1 MKKLWVALFVVLLAG
16 CTSTKRDY
24 TSPPWNPELPVK
36 RAMQWMP
43 ITEKAGEAWGVSPRL
58 VTAIIAVESGGNP
71 ELVSKSN
78 AVGLMQ
84 LKASTAGREVY
95 RHMGWSG
102 EPTTSELKNP
112 ERNIS
117 MGTAYL
123 SILEHGVLAG
133 IKDPEVMQYA
143 LVVSYVNGAGAL
155 LRTFSSDRKAAIE
168 EINDLSA
175 EGFVDHV
182 AKNHPA
188 PQAPRYI
195 WKVRKAMDVM

>member
-1 MKKLWVALFVVLLAG
+1 VKLRWFAFLIVLLAG
-16 CTSTKRDY
+16 CSSKHDY
-24 TSPPWNPELPVK
+24 QNPPWNPEVPVK

-43 ITEKAGEAWGVSPRL
+43 ISEQAGKAWG
-58 VTAIIAVESGGNP
+58 VESGGNP
-71 ELVSKSN
+71 TLVSKSN

-95 RHMGWSG
+95 RYMGWSG
-102 EPTTSELKNP
+102 QPSTSELKNP

-123 SILEHGVLAG
+123 SILEHGVLKG
-133 IKDPEVMQYA
+133 IEDPEVMQYA

-155 LRTFSSDRKAAIE
+155 LRTFSSDRKEAID
-168 EINDLSA
+168 EINGMDKD
-175 EGFVDHV
+175 EFVEHV

-195 WKVRKAMDVM
+195 WKVQKAMDAM